1 MESQTKPHCE
11 ASQKPNNRA
20 ERLQEIYG
28 RTPHRDLLN
37 HQLDERRYFD
47 SGDFALSQAQRGS
60 DIGKIK
66 TGTQHPRRESISHP
80 RAPMPD
86 SSNADESANKGLQD
100 QEKSSEP
107 QNQSHLHEMARSEN
121 VKP

>member
-1 MESQTKPHCE
+1 MESQTKGYSE

-20 ERLQEIYG
+20 EHLQEIYG
-28 RTPHRDLLN
+28 RAPYRDLLD

-47 SGDFALSQAQRGS
+47 SGDLALSQAQRGS

-80 RAPMPD
+80 RAPMPG
-86 SSNADESANKGLQD
+86 SGNVDESANKGLQD
-100 QEKSSEP
+100 QEKSSEL
-107 QNQSHLHEMARSEN
+107 QNQSYLHEIARSEN
-121 VKP
+121 REL

>member
-1 MESQTKPHCE
+1 MESQTKGHCE

-20 ERLQEIYG
+20 ERLQEIYR
-28 RTPHRDLLN
+28 RTPRRDLLN